1 MKKHVDTV
9 VVLGAILSSVF
20 WMNSQFNSIDN
31 RFALME
37 KDIAVIKTVLMMK
50 NIMPNELC
58 KAEKP

>member
-20 WMNSQFNSIDN
+20 WMNSQFNGIDN

-50 NIMPNELC
+50 NIMPNEIC
-58 KAEKP
+58 KAEKQ